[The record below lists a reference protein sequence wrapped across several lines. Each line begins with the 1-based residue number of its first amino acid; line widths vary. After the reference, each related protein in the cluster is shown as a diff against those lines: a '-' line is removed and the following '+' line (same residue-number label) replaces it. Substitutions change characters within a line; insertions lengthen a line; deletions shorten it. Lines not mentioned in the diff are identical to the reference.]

1 MATHYKG
8 ERIDEL
14 LDQIA
19 QLQMILDE
27 NQVWNNEQ
35 ELVQYSRGYAT
46 LVWNKAKLK
55 ALQGDSN

>member
-55 ALQGDSN
+55 ALQGED

>member
-27 NQVWNNEQ
+27 NQVWNTEK
-35 ELVQYSRGYAT
+35 ELVDYSRGYAT
-46 LVWNKAKLK
+46 LVWNKAKLQ
-55 ALQGDSN
+55 ALQGED

>member
-8 ERIDEL
+8 ERIEEL

-27 NQVWNNEQ
+27 NQVWNTEQ
-35 ELVQYSRGYAT
+35 ELVAYSRGYAT

-55 ALQGDSN
+55 ALQGED